1 MAILNAQGKGQ
12 SPFNYYSLDASNNG
26 FIEGL
31 EGLYSRSA
39 LLLHANT
46 AQRERGD
53 GGQQG
58 GHGSRWGGRRQPG
71 TGDEVGHL
79 LSMGCRLCQN
89 TKQMTF
95 TKTRGVYV
103 NRQASCVIY
112 VIGHGICAIG
122 LGICVN
128 SHPRSKPPP
137 SLYTP

>member
-1 MAILNAQGKGQ
+1 MCITTCRLCTQWPTSCLELLFPHQRSTHTSIGTTSFKDRSNLGVMAILNAQGKGQ
-12 SPFNYYSLDASNNG
+12 PPFNYYSLHASNNG

-31 EGLYSRSA
+31 EGLYWRSA

-79 LSMGCRLCQN
+79 LRRCQGSRL
-89 TKQMTF
+89 
-95 TKTRGVYV
+95 GSSV
-103 NRQASCVIY
+103 
-112 VIGHGICAIG
+112 
-122 LGICVN
+122 
-128 SHPRSKPPP
+128 
-137 SLYTP
+137 